1 MIRTPM
7 AAAAAALMLV
17 SAATA
22 TAATTTT
29 AVSSNWAGYS
39 VTGATYSSVSGSWTQ
54 PAADCS
60 TSSSPTTAAA
70 FWVGLG
76 GNDEASTSLEQTGTE
91 ADCLADGT
99 VRYSAWYELVPA
111 ASVKAPL
118 KVSAGDRIAASVKV
132 SGTAVT
138 VQLRNLTIGKTFA
151 KTLRMSSPDLSSA
164 EWVAEAPSAVTER
177 GTQILPLTDFGTV
190 RFTSAGATS
199 TSGHTGTISDPAWSA
214 TRIMLEGGSAYG
226 GPGPHFGPFAQDGG
240 GTEALTSVL
249 ASSGNAFSITAQAAS
264 YGV

>member
-1 MIRTPM
+1 MIRAGL
-7 AAAAAALMLV
+7 AAAAAALMLA
-17 SAATA
+17 SATTA
-22 TAATTTT
+22 TAATT

-39 VTGATYSSVSGSWTQ
+39 ISGTTYSSVSGSWTQ

-60 TSSSPTTAAA
+60 ASTPATTAAA

-76 GNDEASTSLEQTGTE
+76 GNDETSTALEQTGTE

-118 KVSAGDRIAASVKV
+118 QISAGDRIAASVKV
-132 SGTAVT
+132 SGTSVK
-138 VQLRNLTIGKTFA
+138 VRLENLTTGKSFA
-151 KTLRMSSPDLSSA
+151 RTLRMSAPDVSSA
-164 EWVAEAPSAVTER
+164 EWVAEAPSAVTSR

-190 RFTSAGATS
+190 RFTNASATS
-199 TSGHTGTISDPAWSA
+199 TSGHTGTISDTAWSA
-214 TRIMLEGGSAYG
+214 TRIMLSGRSGF
-226 GPGPHFGPFAQDGG
+226 GPGPHFDPFAPGSG
-240 GTEALTSVL
+240 STEAVTSVL
-249 ASSGNAFSITAQAAS
+249 GARGSAFSVTAESAS